1 MRAVN
6 CLFSMVTGMAFDT
19 PPPRLLGLLLLFIAT
34 CAADAQPAGPPEA
47 GEKRRLWTVHTT
59 QRYQTASDFVDRDG
73 GVAWYESTIGISGG
87 LFLPGP
93 GLLRAGA
100 DYVHTRFAFGSNTRL
115 GLSDSEPFRHV
126 QEVRLSAQLLTPWS
140 DIWSS
145 QLFGAV
151 TSGFESGAAPDDALS
166 GIAGLGVVRRFSERL
181 SIGLGGLLLH
191 HMGNQAITVVP
202 IVLLDW
208 QMTERLALRSRQD
221 VTLSYLLDPRRRLS
235 VAAVASFFGRRQ
247 FRLDEAGP
255 VPAGVVELRGFE
267 IGGRITWEPFPA
279 LTVEGAAEAAL
290 RQNLHLEDRAGR
302 DMVDVDLQD
311 ALRLSLAVRY
321 RF

>member
-1 MRAVN
+1 MTA
-6 CLFSMVTGMAFDT
+6 FPQGIGMAFDT
-19 PPPRLLGLLLLFIAT
+19 PPPRLLGLLLLFIAAYT
-34 CAADAQPAGPPEA
+34 AYAQPAGPPEA

-59 QRYQTASDFVDRDG
+59 QSYQTAGDFVARDG
-73 GVAWYESTIGISGG
+73 GIAWYESTIGISGG

-100 DYVHTRFAFGSNTRL
+100 DYIHTRFAFASSTRL
-115 GLSDSEPFRHV
+115 GLPGSEPFRHV

-140 DIWSS
+140 NTWSS

-166 GIAGLGVVRRFSERL
+166 GVAGLGVARRFSDRL
-181 SIGLGGLLLH
+181 SFGLGGLLLH
-191 HMGNQAITVVP
+191 QMGNQAITVVP
-202 IVLLDW
+202 ILLLDW

-221 VTLSYLLDPRRRLS
+221 ITLSYLLDPRRRLS

-255 VPAGVVELRGFE
+255 VPAGTAKLRGFE
-267 IGGRITWEPFPA
+267 VGGRVTWEPFPA
-279 LTVEGAAEAAL
+279 LTVQGAAEAAL
-290 RQNLHLEDRAGR
+290 RQNLRLEDRTGR
-302 DMVDVDLQD
+302 DIVDVDLVD

>member
-1 MRAVN
+1 
-6 CLFSMVTGMAFDT
+6 MAFDT

-34 CAADAQPAGPPEA
+34 CAANAQPAGPPEA

-59 QRYQTASDFVDRDG
+59 QRYQTASDFVARDG

-100 DYVHTRFAFGSNTRL
+100 DYVHTRFAFASSTRL

-140 DIWSS
+140 NIWSS

-166 GIAGLGVVRRFSERL
+166 GIVGLGVARRFSDRL
-181 SIGLGGLLLH
+181 SVGLGGLLLH
-191 HMGNQAITVVP
+191 HMGNQAVTVVP

-221 VTLSYLLDPRRRLS
+221 VTLTYLLDARRSLS
-235 VAAVASFFGRRQ
+235 IAAVGSFFGHRQ
-247 FRLDEAGP
+247 FRLEEKGEIPNGVAAIKGIEA
-255 VPAGVVELRGFE
+255 
-267 IGGRITWEPFPA
+267 GGRITWEPFPA
-279 LTVEGAAEAAL
+279 LAVQGAVEAAL
-290 RQNLHLEDRAGR
+290 RQNLYLEDRAGR
-302 DMVDVDLQD
+302 EIVDVELED
-311 ALRLSLAVRY
+311 ALRLSLVVRY

>member
-1 MRAVN
+1 
-6 CLFSMVTGMAFDT
+6 MAFDT

-34 CAADAQPAGPPEA
+34 CAANAQPAGPSEA

-59 QRYQTASDFVDRDG
+59 QRYQTASNFVDRDG
-73 GVAWYESTIGISGG
+73 GVAWYESTVGISGG

-100 DYVHTRFAFGSNTRL
+100 DYAHTWFAFASDTRL
-115 GLSDSEPFRHV
+115 GPSGSELFRHV

-140 DIWSS
+140 SAWSS
-145 QLFGAV
+145 LLFGAV

-166 GIAGLGVVRRFSERL
+166 GMAGLGVMRRFSERL

-191 HMGNQAITVVP
+191 QMGSRAITVVP

-221 VTLSYLLDPRRRLS
+221 ITLSYLLAPRRRLS
-235 VAAVASFFGRRQ
+235 VEAAASFFGRKQ
-247 FRLDEAGP
+247 FRLDEVGS
-255 VPAGVVELRGFE
+255 VPAGVVEFKGFE
-267 IGGRITWEPFPA
+267 VGGRVVWEPFA
-279 LTVEGAAEAAL
+279 GLTVRASVEATR
-290 RQNLHLEDRAGR
+290 RQNLHVEDHAGR
-302 DMVDVDLQD
+302 ELVDLDLED
-311 ALRLSLAVRY
+311 ALRLSLAARY

>member
-1 MRAVN
+1 MRSLV
-6 CLFSMVTGMAFDT
+6 V
-19 PPPRLLGLLLLFIAT
+19 LLLFIAACPT
-34 CAADAQPAGPPEA
+34 NAQPAGPPEA
-47 GEKRRLWTVHTT
+47 GEKRRLWALHTT
-59 QRYQTASDFVDRDG
+59 QRYQTASNFVDRDG
-73 GVAWYESTIGISGG
+73 GVAWYESTVGISGG
-87 LFLPGP
+87 IFLPGP

-100 DYVHTRFAFGSNTRL
+100 DYVHTRFTFASNTRL
-115 GLSDSEPFRHV
+115 GQSDSDLFRHV

-140 DIWSS
+140 RTWSS

-166 GIAGLGVVRRFSERL
+166 GIAGLGVARRFSDRL
-181 SIGLGGLLLH
+181 SIGLGGLVLH
-191 HMGNQAITVVP
+191 QMGSRTVAVVP

-235 VAAVASFFGRRQ
+235 VAAVASFFGRKQ

-255 VPAGVVELRGFE
+255 VPAGVAELKGFE
-267 IGGRITWEPFPA
+267 IGGRVVWEPSA
-279 LTVEGAAEAAL
+279 GLTVHASVEAARRQHL
-290 RQNLHLEDRAGR
+290 RVEDRAGR
-302 DMVDVDLQD
+302 ELVDLDLED